1 MKIIMIIELDV
12 MEIMIIQLDVMKI
25 IMVIQLVIDSCHNRV
40 IRNQQNLYPKF
51 LLLP

>member
-25 IMVIQLVIDSCHNRV
+25 IMVIQLVI
-40 IRNQQNLYPKF
+40 Y
-51 LLLP
+51 

>member
-25 IMVIQLVIDSCHNRV
+25 IMVNQLVIN
-40 IRNQQNLYPKF
+40 
-51 LLLP
+51 

>member
-25 IMVIQLVIDSCHNRV
+25 LMVIQLVIN
-40 IRNQQNLYPKF
+40 
-51 LLLP
+51 

>member
-25 IMVIQLVIDSCHNRV
+25 IMVIELVIN
-40 IRNQQNLYPKF
+40 
-51 LLLP
+51 

>member
-25 IMVIQLVIDSCHNRV
+25 IMVIKLVIN
-40 IRNQQNLYPKF
+40 
-51 LLLP
+51 

>member
-25 IMVIQLVIDSCHNRV
+25 IMVIQLIIN
-40 IRNQQNLYPKF
+40 
-51 LLLP
+51 

>member
-25 IMVIQLVIDSCHNRV
+25 IMVIE
-40 IRNQQNLYPKF
+40 
-51 LLLP
+51 